1 MHTVRQPSIRPPFLI
16 AAIAALAL
24 AGCGHDD
31 HPHPPPPTPL
41 TCAQLNGTTVAAA
54 VIGLPTTGAA
64 VTSTEVVPPSG
75 SGAAAVGEYCKV
87 LGEINPVD
95 PAAPKI
101 KFQLNLPASW
111 NSKAMMFGGG
121 GYNGIIATGAGN
133 VPAGP
138 VGALTP
144 LGRGYATFGSDSGH
158 QANATGSRDGSFG
171 ANDEALNN
179 FAGDALKKTRD
190 VAMAL
195 IRARYASRP
204 HWSYFAGGSTG
215 GREALLAVSN
225 WPRDWD
231 GAIVLYPAWDA
242 VALDLFLGHMTRA
255 LARPGAYPSRDKRAA
270 LFEASLQA
278 CDALDGVADRVV
290 SNTAACNAV
299 FDPATAL
306 LNGSPLRC
314 PGGLDTASNCL
325 SDAQI
330 DAFKLINSPLQWN
343 YTLASGESGYP
354 GYTAWGN
361 DFGRTLPGDANAAQ
375 QAIQPTVLTLTLGTE
390 QPAFPMPPVAGAST
404 PPYGSTF
411 WDQWVRYFVTR
422 EPTYNALTLDPAS
435 PGPWQPR
442 IVALS
447 ALQEATATDLSRF
460 RAEGGKILMAH
471 GTADGLVSSRSTQ
484 KYVQRLRATMGADRV
499 SSFLRY
505 YEIPGYGHAA
515 SSIFN
520 ASWDSLTALENW
532 VEKGT
537 APINQVVA
545 DTAGVP
551 GRTRPLCEFPA
562 YPRYSGSGDVNT
574 AASYSCALQ

>member
-1 MHTVRQPSIRPPFLI
+1 MHTIRNGSICLLLLS
-16 AAIAALAL
+16 AAL

-31 HPHPPPPTPL
+31 HPHHPRPTPL
-41 TCAQLNGTTVAAA
+41 TCAQLNGTAIAASA
-54 VIGLPTTGAA
+54 IALPTTGAT
-64 VTSTEVVPPSG
+64 VTSSEVVPASG

-87 LGEINPVD
+87 LGDINPVD

-111 NSKAMMFGGG
+111 NSKVMMFGGG

-158 QANATGSRDGSFG
+158 QANATTSRDGSFG
-171 ANDEALNN
+171 LNDEALKN
-179 FAGDALKKTRD
+179 FGGDAVKKTHD

-195 IRARYASRP
+195 IRLRYASSV
-204 HWSYFAGGSTG
+204 HWAYFAGGSTG
-215 GREALLAVSN
+215 GREALIAVST

-242 VALDLFLGHMTRA
+242 VSLDLFFGHMTRE
-255 LARPGAYPSRDKRAA
+255 LAKPGAYPNRDKRAA

-278 CDALDGVADRVV
+278 CDGLDGVQDRVV
-290 SNTAACNAV
+290 SNIAACNAM
-299 FDPATAL
+299 FDPASAT
-306 LNGSPLRC
+306 LNGIPLRC
-314 PGGLDTASNCL
+314 QGGLDTGNNCL

-330 DAFKLINSPLQWN
+330 AAFRLINAPLQYN
-343 YTLASGESGYP
+343 YALASGEFSYP
-354 GYTAWGN
+354 GYNAWGN
-361 DFGRTLPGDANAAQ
+361 DWGRTLPADANAAQ
-375 QAIQPTVLTLTLGTE
+375 QAIEPTVLTLTLGTE
-390 QPAFPMPPVAGAST
+390 QPAFPMPPVAGASS
-404 PPYGSTF
+404 PPYGATF

-422 EPTYNALTLDPAS
+422 DPNYNALTLDPAN
-435 PGPWQPR
+435 PGPWLTR

-447 ALQEATATDLSRF
+447 AIQEATQTDLRPF
-460 RAEGGKILMAH
+460 QALGGKILMAH

-484 KYVQRLRATMGADRV
+484 KYVQRLRTTMGTDKV
-499 SSFLRY
+499 NSFLRY

-537 APINQVVA
+537 APVNQVVA
-545 DTAGVP
+545 DTVGVV

-562 YPRYSGSGDVNT
+562 FPRYSGSGDVNA
-574 AASYSCALQ
+574 AASFTCAAQ

>member
-1 MHTVRQPSIRPPFLI
+1 MHTVRLPSIFLRLL
-16 AAIAALAL
+16 AAAGAAMVL
-24 AGCGHDD
+24 AGCGHDE
-31 HPHPPPPTPL
+31 HPHPPPPTPV
-41 TCAQLNGTTVAAA
+41 TCAQLNGTTVAASA
-54 VIGLPTTGAA
+54 IGLPTTGAA

-75 SGAAAVGEYCKV
+75 SGATAVGEYCKV
-87 LGEINPVD
+87 LGEISPVD
-95 PAAPKI
+95 PTAPKI

-121 GYNGIIATGAGN
+121 GYNGTIASGAGN

-138 VGALTP
+138 VAAATP

-171 ANDEALNN
+171 LNDEALNN
-179 FAGDALKKTRD
+179 FSGDALKKTRD

-195 IRARYASRP
+195 IKARYASRP
-204 HWSYFAGGSTG
+204 QWAYFAGGSTG

-242 VALDLFLGHMTRA
+242 VALDLFFGHMTRE
-255 LARPGAYPSRDKRAA
+255 LAKPGAYPNRDKRAA

-278 CDALDGVADRVV
+278 CDGLDGVQDRVV
-290 SNTAACNAV
+290 SNTAACKAT

-314 PGGLDTASNCL
+314 PGGLDTGNNCL

-330 DAFKLINSPLQWN
+330 GAFKLINSPLQFN

-354 GYTAWGN
+354 GYNAWGN
-361 DFGRTLPGDANAAQ
+361 DFGRTLPADANAVQLAV
-375 QAIQPTVLTLTLGTE
+375 QPTVLTLTLGTE
-390 QPAFPMPPVAGAST
+390 QPAFPMPPVAGASS
-404 PPYGSTF
+404 PPYGATF

-422 EPTYNALTLDPAS
+422 DPTYNSLTLDPTS
-435 PGPWQPR
+435 PGRWQPR
-442 IVALS
+442 IFTLS
-447 ALQEATATDLSRF
+447 AIQEVNTTDLLPF

-471 GTADGLVSSRSTQ
+471 GSADALVSNRSTQ
-484 KYVQRLRATMGADRV
+484 RYVQRLRATMGSDRV
-499 SSFLRY
+499 DSFLRY

-537 APINQVVA
+537 APVNQVVT

-562 YPRYSGSGDVNT
+562 YPRYRGSGDVNV
-574 AASYSCALQ
+574 AASYACALP